1 MGKWDVMKKENNSEV
16 MKLIEVTRK
25 FVDFAETLL
34 KIGKITQEQY
44 QNMTKNKHR
53 FLNDM
58 ERKKIISK

>member
-1 MGKWDVMKKENNSEV
+1 MGCHEKENNSEV
-16 MKLIEVTRK
+16 LKLIELTRK

-34 KIGKITQEQY
+34 KTGKITQEQY
-44 QNMTKNKHR
+44 QSMTENKYR

>member
-1 MGKWDVMKKENNSEV
+1 MKKENNSEV
-16 MKLIEVTRK
+16 LKLIELTRK

-34 KIGKITQEQY
+34 KTGKITQEQY
-44 QNMTKNKHR
+44 QSMTENKYR